1 MPLEHEPSSVGTG
14 STGGRPPV
22 RLTQDELTALLN
34 EAISRHS
41 AAERQAE
48 TVTTL
53 DDALDIAR
61 QLSIPEE
68 HVRAA
73 AGEIHKRRGRE
84 QRRAIVKQRRQSALI
99 AALAILGAITLVV
112 VLVQPTLGG
121 AISAMIAALPAV
133 YLATRMAAPI
143 TDEEAD
149 RVELPPVPGRCR
161 ICGAEATTPRST
173 FCSQHQYQP
182 PGA

>member
-1 MPLEHEPSSVGTG
+1 
-14 STGGRPPV
+14 
-22 RLTQDELTALLN
+22 LTQDELTALLN

-68 HVRAA
+68 HVHAA
-73 AGEIHKRRGRE
+73 AGEIHKRRTRE
-84 QRRAIVKQRRQSALI
+84 QRRAIVRQRRKTAFLTALAISAAIGMVVLLVRPSVGGLVSVLI
-99 AALAILGAITLVV
+99 AAL
-112 VLVQPTLGG
+112 PTLYLGWR
-121 AISAMIAALPAV
+121 ASAPV
-133 YLATRMAAPI
+133 P
-143 TDEEAD
+143 DEEAD

-161 ICGAEATTPRST
+161 VCGAEATTPRST
-173 FCSQHQYQP
+173 FCTQHQYQP